1 MKIAIIGSGISGL
14 TTGYLLS
21 KNHDITMFEK
31 NDYIGGH
38 THTHEIDHEG
48 KNLSVDSG
56 FIVYNERTYPNF
68 IKLLDQLGVERQLT
82 RMGFSVKSESD
93 DLEYAGHS
101 LNGLF
106 AQRSNFF
113 RPSFIRMLRSMKRF
127 NQEAR
132 RDLSSIDPETTLG
145 DYLMSNNYPTE
156 FIQHYIIPIGAAIWS
171 TVPSDMMNIPAVF
184 FIRFFENHG
193 LLQITNRPN
202 WWVIKGGSKKYVDKI
217 ISKFKK
223 DIRLSMPVKNV
234 KRNKD
239 LVTINFGSDGE
250 HEEKFDAVVF
260 ATHSN
265 QALTLLHQPTKDEEE
280 ILGSILYQSNDA
292 ILHFDDAILPKRKT
306 AWSSWNYLL
315 DQDQSKP
322 VALTY
327 NMNIL
332 QGIVSSKTF
341 CVTLNTQDLIKPE
354 KVIKYLNYE
363 HPLFT
368 LSSIKAQEQKSKI
381 SGKNNTYYCGAY
393 WHNGFHEDGVVSA
406 LDVCSHFGETL

>member
-14 TTGYLLS
+14 TTAYLLS
-21 KNHDITMFEK
+21 RNHDIIMFEK

-48 KNLSVDSG
+48 KSLSVDSG

-82 RMGFSVKSESD
+82 RMGFSVKSEKD

-106 AQRSNFF
+106 AQRSNIF
-113 RPSFIRMLRSMKRF
+113 RPSFIRMLGSMNRF
-127 NQEAR
+127 NQESR
-132 RDLSSIDPETTLG
+132 KDLPSIDPKMTLG
-145 DYLMSNNYPTE
+145 DYLLKNNYSTE
-156 FIQHYIIPIGAAIWS
+156 FIQHFIIPIGAAIWS
-171 TVPSDMMNIPAVF
+171 TVPTDMMNIPAVF

-193 LLQITNRPN
+193 LLQIINRPN
-202 WWVIKGGSKKYVDKI
+202 WGVIKGGSKRYVDKI
-217 ISKFKK
+217 ITKFKDK
-223 DIRLSMPVKNV
+223 IRLSTPVKNV
-234 KRNKD
+234 KRDND
-239 LVTINFGSDGE
+239 LVTVSFGLNGE
-250 HEEKFDAVVF
+250 NEEDFDAVVF
-260 ATHSN
+260 ATHSD
-265 QALTLLHQPTKDEEE
+265 QSLALLEQPTKDEVE
-280 ILGSILYQSNDA
+280 ILGSIIYQNNDA
-292 ILHFDDAILPKRKT
+292 VLHFDDTILPKRKT
-306 AWSSWNYLL
+306 AWASWNYLL

-341 CVTLNTQDLIKPE
+341 CVTLNTQELIDPE

-368 LSSIKAQEQKSKI
+368 LSSLKAQEQKSKI

-393 WHNGFHEDGVVSA
+393 WHNGFHEDVVVSA

>member
-1 MKIAIIGSGISGL
+1 MKVAIIGSGISGL

-21 KNHDITMFEK
+21 RNHDITMFEK

-38 THTHEIDHEG
+38 THTHDIEYEG
-48 KNLSVDSG
+48 KNWAIDSG

-68 IKLLDQLGVERQLT
+68 IKLLDQLGVERQMT
-82 RMGFSVKSESD
+82 RMGFSVKSESN

-106 AQRSNFF
+106 AQRSNLI
-113 RPSFIRMLRSMKRF
+113 RPSFIRMLHNMKRF

-132 RDLSSIDPETTLG
+132 RDLSAIDPETTLG
-145 DYLMSNNYPTE
+145 EYLLSNNYSNE

-171 TVPSDMMNIPAVF
+171 TTPNDMMDIPAVF

-193 LLQITNRPN
+193 LLQIIDRPN
-202 WWVIKGGSKKYVDKI
+202 WWVIKGGSKTYVEKMISHFKDK
-217 ISKFKK
+217 
-223 DIRLSMPVKNV
+223 IRLSTPVKNV
-234 KRNKD
+234 KREKD
-239 LVTINFGSDGE
+239 SITVHFGDEGE
-250 HEEKFDAVVF
+250 NEEAFDAIVF
-260 ATHSN
+260 ATHSD
-265 QALTLLHQPTKDEEE
+265 QSLEILDQPTKDEEE
-280 ILGSILYQSNDA
+280 ILGSIKYQSNNA
-292 ILHFDDAILPKRKT
+292 VLHFDDSILPQRKL

-315 DQDQSKP
+315 DHDQSKP

-332 QGIVSSKTF
+332 QGLACSRTY
-341 CVTLNTQDLIKPE
+341 CVTLNSQDLIDSE
-354 KVIKYLNYE
+354 KIIKYLNYE

-368 LSSIKAQEQKSKI
+368 LPSINAQKQKNKI
-381 SGKNNTYYCGAY
+381 SGENNTYYCGAY
-393 WHNGFHEDGVVSA
+393 WRNGFHEDGVVSA

>member
-68 IKLLDQLGVERQLT
+68 IKLLDQLGVKRQLT

>member
-1 MKIAIIGSGISGL
+1 
-14 TTGYLLS
+14 
-21 KNHDITMFEK
+21 
-31 NDYIGGH
+31 
-38 THTHEIDHEG
+38 
-48 KNLSVDSG
+48 
-56 FIVYNERTYPNF
+56 
-68 IKLLDQLGVERQLT
+68 
-82 RMGFSVKSESD
+82 
-93 DLEYAGHS
+93 
-101 LNGLF
+101 
-106 AQRSNFF
+106 
-113 RPSFIRMLRSMKRF
+113 
-127 NQEAR
+127 
-132 RDLSSIDPETTLG
+132 
-145 DYLMSNNYPTE
+145 
-156 FIQHYIIPIGAAIWS
+156 
-171 TVPSDMMNIPAVF
+171 MMNIPAVF

-217 ISKFKK
+217 ISKFKN

-239 LVTINFGSDGE
+239 LITINFGSDGE

-368 LSSIKAQEQKSKI
+368 LSSIKAQEKKSKI

>member
-68 IKLLDQLGVERQLT
+68 IKLLDQLGVKRQLT

-217 ISKFKK
+217 ISKFKN

>member
-106 AQRSNFF
+106 AQRSNFL

-217 ISKFKK
+217 ISKFKN

>member
-14 TTGYLLS
+14 TTAYLLS
-21 KNHDITMFEK
+21 RNHDIIMFEK

-38 THTHEIDHEG
+38 THTHEINHEG
-48 KNLSVDSG
+48 KSLSVDSG

-82 RMGFSVKSESD
+82 RMGFSVKSEKD

-106 AQRSNFF
+106 AQRSNIF
-113 RPSFIRMLRSMKRF
+113 RPSFIRMLGSMNRF
-127 NQEAR
+127 NQESR
-132 RDLSSIDPETTLG
+132 KDLPSIDPKMTLG
-145 DYLMSNNYPTE
+145 DYLLKNSYSTE
-156 FIQHYIIPIGAAIWS
+156 FIQHFIIPIGAAIWS
-171 TVPSDMMNIPAVF
+171 TVPTDMMNIPAVF

-193 LLQITNRPN
+193 LLQIINRPN
-202 WWVIKGGSKKYVDKI
+202 WWVIKGGSKRYVDKI
-217 ISKFKK
+217 IAKFKDK
-223 DIRLSMPVKNV
+223 IRLSTPVKNV
-234 KRNKD
+234 KRDED
-239 LVTINFGSDGE
+239 LVKISSGLDGE
-250 HEEKFDAVVF
+250 NEEDFDAVVF
-260 ATHSN
+260 ATHSD
-265 QALTLLHQPTKDEEE
+265 QSLALLEQPTKDEVE
-280 ILGSILYQSNDA
+280 ILGSIIYQNNDA
-292 ILHFDDAILPKRKT
+292 VLHFDDTILPKRKT

-341 CVTLNTQDLIKPE
+341 CVTLNTQELIDPE

-368 LSSIKAQEQKSKI
+368 LSSLKAQEQKSKI

>member
-1 MKIAIIGSGISGL
+1 MRIAIIGSGISGL
-14 TTGYLLS
+14 TTAYLLS
-21 KNHDITMFEK
+21 RNHDIIMFEK

-48 KNLSVDSG
+48 KSLSVDSG

-82 RMGFSVKSESD
+82 RMGFSVKSERD

-106 AQRSNFF
+106 AQRSNIF
-113 RPSFIRMLRSMKRF
+113 RPSFIRMLGSMNRF
-127 NQEAR
+127 NQESR
-132 RDLSSIDPETTLG
+132 KDLPSIDPKMTLG
-145 DYLMSNNYPTE
+145 DYLLKNNYSTE
-156 FIQHYIIPIGAAIWS
+156 FIQHFIIPIGAAIWS
-171 TVPSDMMNIPAVF
+171 TVPTDMMNIPAVF

-193 LLQITNRPN
+193 LLQIINRPN
-202 WWVIKGGSKKYVDKI
+202 WWVIKGGSKRYVDKI
-217 ISKFKK
+217 IAKFKDK
-223 DIRLSMPVKNV
+223 IRLSTPVKNV
-234 KRNKD
+234 KRD
-239 LVTINFGSDGE
+239 DDSVTISFGLDGE
-250 HEEKFDAVVF
+250 NEENFDAVVF
-260 ATHSN
+260 ATHSD
-265 QALTLLHQPTKDEEE
+265 QSLALLEQPTKDEVE
-280 ILGSILYQSNDA
+280 ILGSIIYQNNDA
-292 ILHFDDAILPKRKT
+292 VLHFDDTILPKRKT

-341 CVTLNTQDLIKPE
+341 CVTLNTQELIDPE

-368 LSSIKAQEQKSKI
+368 LSSLKAQEQKSKI

>member
-14 TTGYLLS
+14 TTAYLLS
-21 KNHDITMFEK
+21 RNHDIIMFEK

-48 KNLSVDSG
+48 KSLSVDSG

-82 RMGFSVKSESD
+82 RMGFSVKSEKD

-106 AQRSNFF
+106 AQRSNIF
-113 RPSFIRMLRSMKRF
+113 RPSFIRMLGSMNRF
-127 NQEAR
+127 NQESR
-132 RDLSSIDPETTLG
+132 KDLPSIDPKMTLG
-145 DYLMSNNYPTE
+145 DYLLKNNYSTE
-156 FIQHYIIPIGAAIWS
+156 FIQHFIIPIGAAIWS
-171 TVPSDMMNIPAVF
+171 TVPTDMMNIPAVF

-193 LLQITNRPN
+193 LLQIINRPN
-202 WWVIKGGSKKYVDKI
+202 WWVIKGGSKRYVDKI
-217 ISKFKK
+217 ITKFKDK
-223 DIRLSMPVKNV
+223 IRLSTPVKNV
-234 KRNKD
+234 KRDND
-239 LVTINFGSDGE
+239 LVTVSFGLNGE
-250 HEEKFDAVVF
+250 NEEDFDAVVF
-260 ATHSN
+260 ATHSD
-265 QALTLLHQPTKDEEE
+265 QSLALLEQPTKDEVE
-280 ILGSILYQSNDA
+280 ILGSIIYQNNDA
-292 ILHFDDAILPKRKT
+292 VLHFDDTILPKRKT

-341 CVTLNTQDLIKPE
+341 CVTLNTQELIDPE

-368 LSSIKAQEQKSKI
+368 LSSLKAQEQKSKI